1 MNQTMQTS
9 HPGRVAEVLPSSQKR
24 RALAVEQMSDVAEAA
39 IPMRG
44 QGRTLA
50 EIATHLNDN
59 EYLTRN
65 GGAWTPTQ
73 VKRVID
79 RAAKV
84 KESS

>member
-24 RALAVEQMSDVAEAA
+24 RALAVEQMSDVAEVA

-65 GGAWTPTQ
+65 GAWTPTQ
-73 VKRVID
+73 VKQLID